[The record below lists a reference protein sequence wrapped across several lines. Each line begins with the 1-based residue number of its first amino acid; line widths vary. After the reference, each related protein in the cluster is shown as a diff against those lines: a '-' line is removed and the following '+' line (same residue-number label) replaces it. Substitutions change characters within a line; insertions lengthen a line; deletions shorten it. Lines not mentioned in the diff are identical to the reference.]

1 MMVGGE
7 VVNVLVAARENCL
20 DGIGSAN
27 IQILLAY
34 TINFPTARREERGK
48 QGAVLTVSPYDES
61 TTHLPTISMDGRGNS
76 IFPPSRI

>member
-7 VVNVLVAARENCL
+7 VVNVLETARENRL

-34 TINFPTARREERGK
+34 TINFPTACFKERGK
-48 QGAVLTVSPYDES
+48 
-61 TTHLPTISMDGRGNS
+61 
-76 IFPPSRI
+76 